1 MTNRL
6 APIINQKKIEIES
19 LRKIIENDACHP
31 INQVMLGKVRRNS
44 ARNFKESIKNK
55 PSVIAEIKRRSPSK
69 GILAAI
75 ANPQEL
81 ACNYIKGKASALSV
95 LTDKRFFGG
104 SLDDLSNIANISSI
118 PILRKDFIIDPIQIA
133 ESIIAGADAIL
144 AIVKILENK
153 TKLIIDYAAQFS
165 IDVIVEVHNQT
176 ELDLALS
183 AGATIIGVNNRN
195 LNTFDINLENSIKLI
210 QQIPND
216 VIKIAESGIHNSLVA
231 RQYYQHGF
239 DAVLIGEALVTS
251 SDPEN
256 FIQECLL

>member
-31 INQVMLGKVRRNS
+31 INQVMLGKVRRDS
-44 ARNFKESIKNK
+44 TRNFKESIKRK

-69 GILAAI
+69 GMLAAI
-75 ANPQEL
+75 TNPQEL
-81 ACNYIKGKASALSV
+81 AHNYINGNASALSV
-95 LTDKRFFGG
+95 LTDKQFFGG
-104 SLDDLSNIANISSI
+104 SLDDLKNIANISSI
-118 PILRKDFIIDPIQIA
+118 PILRKDFILDPIQIA
-133 ESIIAGADAIL
+133 ESINAGADAIL
-144 AIVKILENK
+144 AIVSILNNK
-153 TKLIIDYAAQFS
+153 TKLIIDSAAQFG
-165 IDVIVEVHNQT
+165 IDVIVEVHNKT

-195 LNTFDINLENSIKLI
+195 LNTFDIDLENSLKLI

-216 VIKIAESGIHNSLVA
+216 VIKIAESGIHNPVVA
-231 RQYYQHGF
+231 RQYYEHGF

-251 SDPEN
+251 PDPEN